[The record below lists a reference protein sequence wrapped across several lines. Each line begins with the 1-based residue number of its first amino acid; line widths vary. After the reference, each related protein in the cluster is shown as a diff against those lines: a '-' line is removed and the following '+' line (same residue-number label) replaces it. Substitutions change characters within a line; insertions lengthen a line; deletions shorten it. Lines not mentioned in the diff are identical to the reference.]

1 MLSFEDKILIKNLRE
16 CKNYSSRRLIK
27 EFPNKNWKRKTL
39 DDFLR
44 KLRTTGSVER
54 AAGSGRPKS
63 SRTEDNIAA
72 VNELV
77 QSQED
82 KPKTH
87 LSTRQIAR
95 ELNLTQTTVRR
106 IIHND
111 LELKCLKR
119 RRAQELTTANR
130 QSRLVRARQLLQRF
144 SVSDVGFIFFTDE
157 KLFTVAAPSNTQND
171 RLYVPRSV
179 SKKQISSDRLL
190 RTRTTFSKS
199 LMVSVGISKLGR
211 TELIF
216 VDPGAKINGQYY
228 RDVMLAQHLLPQM
241 RHIAGDMFIF
251 QQDSA
256 PAHRARE
263 TIEYLSRNAPYFIGP
278 EMWPPNSPDLNPLDY
293 SIWSIMEQ
301 RVYQQ
306 RIQNTDEL
314 RQCLV
319 SVWNDLEQHLIDT
332 AIDQWRRR
340 LAKCVREKGSHFE
353 HKL

>member
-1 MLSFEDKILIKNLRE
+1 MLSFEDKILIKNLWE
-16 CKNYSSRRLIK
+16 CKSYSSRRLIK
-27 EFPNKNWKRKTL
+27 ELPNKNWKRRTL
-39 DDFLR
+39 DYFLL
-44 KLRTTGSVER
+44 KLRTTGSVEL
-54 AAGSGRPKS
+54 AAGSGRPRS

-82 KPKTH
+82 EPKTH

-95 ELNLTQTTVRR
+95 ELNLTRTTVRR

-111 LELKCLKR
+111 LGLKCLKR
-119 RRAQELTTANR
+119 RRAHELSTANR

-171 RLYVPRSV
+171 RVYVLRSM

-190 RTRTTFSKS
+190 RTRTTFSQS

-216 VDPGAKINGQYY
+216 VDPGTKINGQYY

-241 RHIAGDMFIF
+241 RHIAGNMFIF

-278 EMWPPNSPDLNPLDY
+278 EIWPPNSPDLNPVDY

-301 RVYQQ
+301 RVYQN

-314 RQCLV
+314 RQRLV
-319 SVWNDLEQHLIDT
+319 SVWNDLEQYFINT

-340 LAKCVREKGSHFE
+340 LAECVREKGGHFE

>member
-1 MLSFEDKILIKNLRE
+1 MLSFEDKILIKNLLE

-27 EFPNKNWKRKTL
+27 EFPNKNWKRRTL

-87 LSTRQIAR
+87 LSTRKIAR

-119 RRAQELTTANR
+119 RRAQELTAANR

-144 SVSDVGFIFFTDE
+144 SISYAVFCLKKKK
-157 KLFTVAAPSNTQND
+157 KL
-171 RLYVPRSV
+171 
-179 SKKQISSDRLL
+179 
-190 RTRTTFSKS
+190 
-199 LMVSVGISKLGR
+199 
-211 TELIF
+211 
-216 VDPGAKINGQYY
+216 
-228 RDVMLAQHLLPQM
+228 
-241 RHIAGDMFIF
+241 
-251 QQDSA
+251 
-256 PAHRARE
+256 
-263 TIEYLSRNAPYFIGP
+263 LSY
-278 EMWPPNSPDLNPLDY
+278 NS
-293 SIWSIMEQ
+293 
-301 RVYQQ
+301 
-306 RIQNTDEL
+306 T
-314 RQCLV
+314 
-319 SVWNDLEQHLIDT
+319 
-332 AIDQWRRR
+332 
-340 LAKCVREKGSHFE
+340 
-353 HKL
+353 

>member
-1 MLSFEDKILIKNLRE
+1 MLSFEDKILIENLRE

-119 RRAQELTTANR
+119 RRAQELTTAN
-130 QSRLVRARQLLQRF
+130 
-144 SVSDVGFIFFTDE
+144 
-157 KLFTVAAPSNTQND
+157 
-171 RLYVPRSV
+171 
-179 SKKQISSDRLL
+179 QI
-190 RTRTTFSKS
+190 
-199 LMVSVGISKLGR
+199 
-211 TELIF
+211 
-216 VDPGAKINGQYY
+216 
-228 RDVMLAQHLLPQM
+228 
-241 RHIAGDMFIF
+241 
-251 QQDSA
+251 
-256 PAHRARE
+256 
-263 TIEYLSRNAPYFIGP
+263 
-278 EMWPPNSPDLNPLDY
+278 
-293 SIWSIMEQ
+293 
-301 RVYQQ
+301 
-306 RIQNTDEL
+306 
-314 RQCLV
+314 C
-319 SVWNDLEQHLIDT
+319 
-332 AIDQWRRR
+332 
-340 LAKCVREKGSHFE
+340 
-353 HKL
+353 